1 MEKTVLDFTVEQT
14 HRMIDAPTC
23 SSEARAAAEAILEKK
38 EALLK

>member
-14 HRMIDAPTC
+14 RRLIEAPAC